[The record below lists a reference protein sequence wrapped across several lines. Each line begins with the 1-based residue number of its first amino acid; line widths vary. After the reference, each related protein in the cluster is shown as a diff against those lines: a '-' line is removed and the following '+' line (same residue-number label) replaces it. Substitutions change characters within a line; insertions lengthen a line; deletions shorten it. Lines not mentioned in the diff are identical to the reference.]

1 MSALYR
7 GSEEGM
13 PDMLSTMDEGT
24 PERFTERTYGPLTG
38 GTFIC
43 TILLRPVRL
52 LYVRICP
59 VVEGACLWS
68 FNESGLGLLSSLLR
82 DELDS
87 DVHTRI
93 NSTTLRCV
101 YNACA

>member
-1 MSALYR
+1 M
-7 GSEEGM
+7 
-13 PDMLSTMDEGT
+13 
-24 PERFTERTYGPLTG
+24 
-38 GTFIC
+38 
-43 TILLRPVRL
+43 ILLRPVRL
-52 LYVRICP
+52 LYVRIFP

-87 DVHTRI
+87 DAHSRA
-93 NSTTLRCV
+93 NSTRNATLLCV